1 MLKQK
6 IRGLNFQIEELN
18 SAIKAN
24 NLDYKQKERELTM
37 LNDSKEREILEL
49 KSSNHRLLKEKQEI
63 QKEAI

>member
-1 MLKQK
+1 MKQK